1 MTRPAGIEC
10 ARLHIVRAFER
21 AEQVIQGPLPVARL
35 RNVLYQPSAL
45 ERGQGLQVFDDGA
58 IPLEASYYDYV
69 ADFAR
74 EQLSRREISCLPQP
88 STALE
93 IADVQGDVCILANLF
108 SRNFTHWHEELL
120 KVVAI
125 EAAELPCTY
134 VLSGLPPFTRELLGL
149 IGIPTQRILEVNRP
163 LRFSS
168 VLYPAAISYDN
179 ICEHPAVFH
188 LLRERL
194 LQAITDQ
201 PSSDTPP
208 QLWLERG
215 AQTRLGR
222 RLVNGEEVERLL
234 KRQGVERVDLG
245 ALPVIQQLSLARDAQ
260 LLAGPHGSAFVHS
273 QLMPPGSAVVECFS
287 PLYLN
292 PTYTNIYRLQR
303 HRYSLV
309 VGTHS
314 RLFPYPHGE
323 DVYVDLPQLELA
335 LDTARHG

>member
-1 MTRPAGIEC
+1 MTQVAGIEC
-10 ARLHIVRAFER
+10 TRLHIVSAFER
-21 AEQVIQGPLPVARL
+21 AEEVIEGPLPVARL
-35 RNVLYQPSAL
+35 RTVLYQPSAL
-45 ERGQGLQVFDDGA
+45 ERGQGLQIFHDGG

-69 ADFAR
+69 ADFVR
-74 EQLSRREISCLPQP
+74 GQLIRRGIVCLPQP

-93 IADVQGDVCILANLF
+93 IANVQGDVCVLANLF

-134 VLSGLPPFTRELLGL
+134 VVSGLPAFAYELLGL
-149 IGIPTQRILEVNRP
+149 IGIPTERILEVERP
-163 LRFSS
+163 LLFSS

-179 ICEHPAVFH
+179 ICEHPAVFQ
-188 LLRERL
+188 LLRQRL
-194 LQAITDQ
+194 LQAIADQ
-201 PSSDTPP
+201 PSSDTPRR
-208 QLWLERG
+208 LWLERG

-222 RLVNGEEVERLL
+222 RLVNDEEVERLL
-234 KRQGVERVDLG
+234 EQQGVERLDLG

-260 LLAGPHGSAFVHS
+260 LMAGPHGSAFVHS
-273 QLMPPGSAVVECFS
+273 QLMQPGSSVVECFS

-292 PTYTNIYRLQR
+292 PTYTSIYRLQR

-323 DVYVDLPQLELA
+323 DVCVDLPQLELA
-335 LDTARHG
+335 LETASHG

>member
-1 MTRPAGIEC
+1 MKQHNPIKTNQ
-10 ARLHIVRAFER
+10 LHLVSAFER
-21 AEQVIQGPLPVARL
+21 AEQVIVGPLPVARL

-45 ERGQGLQVFDDGA
+45 EMGQGLQIVQDGG

-74 EQLSRREISCLPQP
+74 EQLSRRGISSMPQP

-93 IADVQGDVCILANLF
+93 IANVQGDVCVLANLF
-108 SRNFTHWHEELL
+108 SRNFAHWHEELL

-125 EAAELPCTY
+125 EILELPCTY
-134 VLSGLPPFTRELLGL
+134 VLSGLPPFARELLGL
-149 IGIPTQRILEVNRP
+149 IGIPTERILEVNRP
-163 LRFSS
+163 LRFTS

-194 LQAITDQ
+194 LQSITDQ
-201 PSSDTPP
+201 PSGDTPP
-208 QLWLERG
+208 RLWLERG

-222 RLVNGEEVERLL
+222 GLVNTDKVEPLL
-234 KRQGVERVDLG
+234 KRHGVERVDLG
-245 ALPVIQQLSLARDAQ
+245 ALPVIQQLCLARDAQ
-260 LLAGPHGSAFVHS
+260 LLAGPHGAAFVHS
-273 QLMPPGSAVVECFS
+273 QMMRAGSAVVECFS

-323 DVYVDLPQLELA
+323 DVCVDLPQLELA
-335 LDTARHG
+335 LDTATHG